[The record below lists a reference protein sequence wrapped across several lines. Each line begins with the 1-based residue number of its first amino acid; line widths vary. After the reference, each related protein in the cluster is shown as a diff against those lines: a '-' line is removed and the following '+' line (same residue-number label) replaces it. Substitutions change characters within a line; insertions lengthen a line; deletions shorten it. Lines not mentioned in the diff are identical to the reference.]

1 MSEKNHEKNPLP
13 LNILK
18 VLTKITDE
26 ETMARLLFDL
36 ATPQELKSL
45 QERLTIVSLLI
56 QGLSYREIAKRVPS
70 SIATV
75 SRVSR
80 FVVKEPHG
88 GYRYLIENIETFT
101 KKDA

>member
-1 MSEKNHEKNPLP
+1 MSKKNHLP
-13 LNILK
+13 LNIVK
-18 VLTKITDE
+18 ILTKITDE

-56 QGLSYREIAKRVPS
+56 QGNSYREIAKKVPS

-75 SRVSR
+75 SRVAR
-80 FVVKEPHG
+80 FLIKEPHG
-88 GYRYLIENIETFT
+88 GYRFLVENIETF
-101 KKDA
+101 APQNA

>member
-1 MSEKNHEKNPLP
+1 MSEKNHSP
-13 LNILK
+13 LNIIK

-56 QGLSYREIAKRVPS
+56 QGLSYREIAKQVPS
-70 SIATV
+70 SITTV

-80 FVVKEPHG
+80 FVTNEPHG
-88 GYRYLIENIETFT
+88 GYRFLIENIETFT
-101 KKDA
+101 NNDA